1 MQRLTLYDREKL
13 QYWRRTKLPIRQ
25 IAKLM
30 RRDHS
35 VIVRELQRN
44 KGRYS
49 PYTAVVAQ
57 RATER
62 RSRITN
68 VHKLTKYPVLHDYVE
83 QKLRKGWSPELI
95 AGRLQNDPPIELGD
109 PQYRISHE
117 SIYRYIYGGEG
128 RYEGWYR
135 LLVRKQSKRRKQCGR
150 KPKKVL
156 IPQRVSIHDRPD
168 IINERGRIGDW
179 ESDTVTFSKQKT
191 ALSVQYERRAQLTL
205 LAWVADRSAD
215 ETTRVLT
222 ERIDTS
228 PLDSWK
234 SITFDNGGEAARHT
248 ELRDTFGIDTYFCD
262 AYASWQKGG
271 VENTNGLIRRFLPR
285 STDLGTLTDDD
296 LYHIQETIN
305 NRPRKSLC
313 FKTPNEVM
321 NRYLQSGALNS

>member
-1 MQRLTLYDREKL
+1 MQRFTPYERQKL
-13 QYWRRTKLPIRQ
+13 AYWRRTKLPIRQ

-35 VIVRELQRN
+35 VLVRELQRN

-49 PYTAVVAQ
+49 PYTAAVAQ

-83 QKLRKGWSPELI
+83 AQLREGWSPELI
-95 AGRLQNDPPIELGD
+95 AGRLRNDPPIELRD
-109 PQYRISHE
+109 PQYRVSHE
-117 SIYRYIYGGEG
+117 SIYRYIYNGEG

-135 LLVRKQSKRRKQCGR
+135 LLVRKQSKRRKRCGR
-150 KPKKVL
+150 KPRKIL
-156 IPQRVSIHDRPD
+156 IPQRISIHDRPS
-168 IINERGRIGDW
+168 IVNERARIGDW
-179 ESDTVTFSKQKT
+179 ESDTVIFSKQKT

-205 LAWVADRSAD
+205 IARIANRSAD
-215 ETTRVLT
+215 ETQRVLT

-228 PLDSWK
+228 PPDSWK
-234 SITFDNGGEAARHT
+234 SITFDNGGEAARHV
-248 ELRDTFGIDTYFCD
+248 ELRDTYGIGTYFCD

-285 STDLGTLTDDD
+285 STDLATLTDSD
-296 LYHIQETIN
+296 LYQVQECLN
-305 NRPRKSLC
+305 NRPRKSLNY
-313 FKTPNEVM
+313 KTPNEIM
-321 NRYLQSGALNS
+321 NGYLQSGALNS